1 MEIIFVISKEL
12 LDILQP
18 IKRHTIADGY
28 IDVLVN
34 LEKSHG
40 LYLHDDLHD
49 QKYLDFFSFYAS
61 QPLGYNHP
69 SMLEDEGFLRDL
81 KTSAINK
88 ISNSDFYTRQSAEF
102 VDTFAS
108 IAAPHGFENYF
119 FIEGGALAVENT
131 LKTSF
136 DWKVRKNLAKGNT
149 EVGSQV
155 IHFKQAF
162 HGRSGY
168 TMSLTNT
175 ADPRKYKYFPTFK
188 WPRVTNPKIVFPI
201 EEHIE
206 EVKLTEQQSISEIN
220 SAIEKAGDDIA
231 ALIIEPIQ
239 GEGGDNHFREEFLNE
254 LRTITLEN
262 EIMLIYDEIQ
272 TGIAL
277 TGKMWAFEHYP
288 DAKPDLVAFGK
299 KTQVC
304 GFMSTDRV
312 KEVENNVFEESSR
325 INSTWGGNLVDMVR
339 STKILDIIKE
349 DSIVSQVNTS
359 GEYLMKLLYEFQE
372 TFDHLT
378 NVRGRGLFAAF
389 DLPTTEIRN
398 QFKKD
403 LFTNGLIMLP
413 SGVSSIRF
421 RPPLITTPEH
431 IDEAGTILEK
441 SLKSI

>member
-1 MEIIFVISKEL
+1 
-12 LDILQP
+12 
-18 IKRHTIADGY
+18 
-28 IDVLVN
+28 
-34 LEKSHG
+34 
-40 LYLHDDLHD
+40 
-49 QKYLDFFSFYAS
+49 
-61 QPLGYNHP
+61 
-69 SMLEDEGFLRDL
+69 
-81 KTSAINK
+81 
-88 ISNSDFYTRQSAEF
+88 
-102 VDTFAS
+102 
-108 IAAPHGFENYF
+108 AAPHGFENYF

-131 LKTSF
+131 LKSSF
-136 DWKVRKNLAKGNT
+136 DWKFRKNLANGNT

-188 WPRVTNPKIVFPI
+188 WPRVTNPKKVFPI